1 MIERHNQGVF
11 IYRVQIRKFLKLIL
25 RGLPADSIVIT
36 HKKIQSSGNTPGI
49 LIKRISAYDAA
60 TERQLYVCRIDRSYK
75 YMSRSKLKFKLRTDA
90 PGRNPA
96 LV

>member
-36 HKKIQSSGNTPGI
+36 HEKIQSSGNTPGI
-49 LIKRISAYDAA
+49 LIKTISAYDAA
-60 TERQLYVCRIDRSYK
+60 AERKLYVCRIDRSCK
-75 YMSRSKLKFKLRTDA
+75 YMGCSEFELKFRTDA
-90 PGRNPA
+90 TGRDPA